1 MILDGSQS
9 LSEHE
14 FEKVK
19 NFTKSVV
26 EKYGVSISGP
36 HFSVVEYSKEPT
48 ILIRLDDHFDI
59 TNLKAAIDNIKP
71 SRNVQVRTD
80 EAIRITVN
88 KVFSTESG
96 ARPSAPK
103 IVILVTDDES
113 TGERSMEEVNK
124 DLESHGARV
133 FVVTIGSNVD
143 QDNLKKLV
151 PKYEVSINVPDV
163 DDLDNITSQVV
174 DVIKT
179 DTKERK

>member
-1 MILDGSQS
+1 M
-9 LSEHE
+9 
-14 FEKVK
+14 
-19 NFTKSVV
+19 
-26 EKYGVSISGP
+26 
-36 HFSVVEYSKEPT
+36 EYSKEPT

-59 TNLKAAIDNIKP
+59 MNLKAAIDNIKP
-71 SRNVQVRTD
+71 SGNVQVRTD
-80 EAIRITVN
+80 EVIKVTLN
-88 KVFSTESG
+88 KVFSTDSG
-96 ARPSAPK
+96 ARPSVPK

-124 DLESHGARV
+124 DLESQGARI

-143 QDNLKKLV
+143 QNELKKLV
-151 PKYEVSINVPDV
+151 PKYEISINVPDA